1 MDPITALALAQTGY
15 QAYQGYQQN
24 KQAKELAKGGPADI
38 VPLAYKQMLANQQNQ
53 ANNAQVAG
61 YGQAIDEINQDAA
74 TTLGEAK
81 RAGVSP
87 SNLYNILSRLNQQ
100 KGAQKRRLYA
110 AGQEA
115 QERRL
120 GTYNTGLMGKARMDE
135 QARQEQE
142 EAIGALRGAG
152 MQNYYNAFTTGIG
165 ALGYGRGMGGGRLA
179 EKQNLLE
186 SEGYSPLDMENTDYR
201 QMGMREIA
209 RKLQNSRTP
218 SGYMAPDAYQS
229 SLLNFQ

>member
-1 MDPITALALAQTGY
+1 
-15 QAYQGYQQN
+15 
-24 KQAKELAKGGPADI
+24 
-38 VPLAYKQMLANQQNQ
+38 MLANQQNQ

-152 MQNYYNAFTTGIG
+152 MQNYYNAFTSGIG
-165 ALGYGRGMGGGRLA
+165 ALGYGMQGLSENSLKNKTNALAKKGYNTDSDLGGRTLDDIPDSLINQLPDRLDT
-179 EKQNLLE
+179 ERTQTLE
-186 SEGYSPLDMENTDYR
+186 GMTPSYQFYNVQPQGGSPSILSGYGSGYGTYQSDAYNNIL
-201 QMGMREIA
+201 A
-209 RKLQNSRTP
+209 RKRYT
-218 SGYMAPDAYQS
+218 GDT
-229 SLLNFQ
+229 FR